1 METLFQDRSI
11 FKPGESEIKLNYAIN
26 KLKKLQY
33 DIYFGNVGFNEN
45 VATMNLDQLISEYI
59 AKSEI
64 FYRVTQLKS
73 NFEEENLFKGDIEKN
88 DVKEI
93 LEKYQ
98 NNDIIKYQSLAII
111 EIQKGILSMEN
122 LLIEDIYKDLS
133 INNTF
138 FYSLMAASLSTL
150 LLSIYYAYT
159 IIHKLLNDSEEL
171 VNVIFILYLNTGN
184 PIPDFKEK

>member
-1 METLFQDRSI
+1 LINVYKFFFLNNIKKYFFNKFIYIFFFFFFII
-11 FKPGESEIKLNYAIN
+11 FKI
-26 KLKKLQY
+26 
-33 DIYFGNVGFNEN
+33 GFNEN

>member
-1 METLFQDRSI
+1 LINVYKFFFLNNIKKYFFIKYINIFFFFFFII
-11 FKPGESEIKLNYAIN
+11 FKI
-26 KLKKLQY
+26 
-33 DIYFGNVGFNEN
+33 GFNEN